1 MYKKV
6 FLLLFFIS
14 SSIYAQVFDEKI
26 SLLATNY
33 ESDIIEL
40 RHWFHENAELSN
52 REFKTAERIAAEL
65 KKIGLNPQIGVA
77 KTGVVAV
84 LKGGKPGPV
93 VALRADMDGL
103 PVKERADLPWKSN
116 MTGEYNGETVPVM
129 HACGH
134 DTHTAILLGTAK
146 ILYELRDQIPGTIK
160 FIFQPAEEGAPAGEE
175 GGAELMVKEGVLT
188 NPNVDAIFGLHI
200 WSQFSAGQV
209 FVRPMGIMAAVNE
222 FRIDIEGIQTTSG
235 FEQVNA
241 RVNVFQKLLDDKL
254 RIQTS
259 IGITSRDASNGFQ
272 RALAGAQRYNPTA
285 PIYNPDGTFY
295 QNVGGPSGTA
305 GSYNPVAINEQGV
318 WDLDTNTM
326 LANFKADYDLTSNL
340 TVSASYSSQ
349 FKTMTDGKYYDN
361 DAYWV
366 GQQDGG
372 RAEKTISDEKF
383 NLSEFTVTYNGEL
396 NDLNYEVLAGYAYQ
410 EFTFSNQ
417 YAYNTDFL
425 TNEPGYNGLGLGLGI
440 KDGQAGIISNKQES
454 KLASTFTRLNL
465 NYQNLAF
472 FSASIRN
479 EQSSRFGP
487 NKRSGTFWATSA
499 GVDLNKIFESFKRK
513 WRRLFNK
520 ILYKI
525 IIWKTALTS

>member
-26 SLLATNY
+26 NLLATNY

-222 FRIDIEGIQTTSG
+222 FRIDIEGIQTHGSTPWTGVDPIVTAS
-235 FEQVNA
+235 QMINS
-241 RVNVFQKLLDDKL
+241 
-254 RIQTS
+254 IQTIVSRNMPLTQAAAVVTIGS
-259 IGITSRDASNGFQ
+259 IHGGVRSNIIPESLYMLGTIRTLDNEMKKLVLKRLEKIVSSIAYANNAKAKLTFLVSYPITFNDPDLYEDMLPSLQRINGSSNVNSMNAVTGAEDFSFFQ
-272 RALAGAQRYNPTA
+272 EKVPGMYFFIGGAKKGTDPSKAAPHHTPDFYVDDSAMITGLKSMTTLALDYL
-285 PIYNPDGTFY
+285 
-295 QNVGGPSGTA
+295 
-305 GSYNPVAINEQGV
+305 IN
-318 WDLDTNTM
+318 
-326 LANFKADYDLTSNL
+326 
-340 TVSASYSSQ
+340 
-349 FKTMTDGKYYDN
+349 
-361 DAYWV
+361 
-366 GQQDGG
+366 
-372 RAEKTISDEKF
+372 
-383 NLSEFTVTYNGEL
+383 
-396 NDLNYEVLAGYAYQ
+396 
-410 EFTFSNQ
+410 
-417 YAYNTDFL
+417 
-425 TNEPGYNGLGLGLGI
+425 
-440 KDGQAGIISNKQES
+440 NK
-454 KLASTFTRLNL
+454 
-465 NYQNLAF
+465 
-472 FSASIRN
+472 
-479 EQSSRFGP
+479 
-487 NKRSGTFWATSA
+487 
-499 GVDLNKIFESFKRK
+499 
-513 WRRLFNK
+513 
-520 ILYKI
+520 
-525 IIWKTALTS
+525 